1 MPHPAFSYCSLNAV
15 STSGHGINLMK
26 NNVLSETRSV
36 RQMTSSNRN
45 GLAPRKRH
53 AAFASTLALLLVSCL
68 PQHARPQSASSA
80 STFAKLPV
88 SEQRIDDLIHKMTLE
103 EKVRMCFGGTRP
115 GIVQFPGVPRLGI
128 PAMRGSDGPRGVVAA
143 QDTSFPSGV
152 GMAASWD
159 TGLFQRVGAI
169 MGKEAR
175 AAGVTTLS
183 APAINIERDPLD
195 GRFFEYLSEDPYL
208 SGQLGVAMIRGI
220 QSQRVAACVKHFTA
234 NNREENRNWYMSNI
248 DERTLHEIYFPAF
261 KAAVQ
266 QGGAWAVMTAAN
278 GVNGQYA
285 ATSKYLITTVL
296 KQDWGFRGLVRS
308 DGNQARNTVAAA
320 EAGLDVGMP
329 WGNWNTT
336 PFGKPLM
343 EAVENGVVPESIV
356 DDKVRRVLRVM
367 DFVGLLSG
375 VDPHTGGA
383 ANTPESH
390 AVALRA
396 AEESLVLLKNDNHL
410 LPLDMHHLRRVI
422 VLGPNATR
430 HQCGA
435 GIGGSSGVGP
445 PYEVT
450 PLEGI
455 QKLLAGKVQVEY
467 IDIPEAGVFEPIAQQ
482 FWQPVHG
489 KRGLAAQYFNNG
501 DATPAL
507 ERVEPTLDFAWE
519 MRSPDP
525 ATLHSE
531 KFHAN
536 YEGRLVPDQTG
547 YYTFRLSAQDQ
558 ARLRVNHLPVIY
570 VSGKGAVQTQTATIY
585 LKAGQVYRIS
595 VSYSHEFQDDASIR
609 LEWAHPAAKDQAAK
623 VLDAIAGK
631 LRAADAVIFVGG
643 WDNALDTEGEDRLNM
658 DFPSAQQDI
667 IERLRAY
674 NPKTVVVL
682 LHGSPFTMDW
692 LSSVPAVLDAFYPG
706 MEGGTAIAEALFGEV
721 NPTGKLTFSWPKRL
735 QDAPSRAIGTQD
747 LNNVNYKEGVFV
759 GYRYYDTFHVQPE
772 FPFGYGLS
780 YSTFRYRDLRVAQ
793 AGNLLRV
800 SLRVTNTSA
809 RRGAEIVQLYVSPP
823 PSAVKRPVRELKAFA
838 RVPLAPGETR
848 RVQMTVAR
856 ASLGYWDLSRHGF
869 KVDPGRYRFE
879 VGASSSDIRLSAE
892 IDVKSQPRIPERS
905 LKSTAKAEQTNS
917 HRTLTNWWKNPSWHA
932 SSGAGS

>member
-1 MPHPAFSYCSLNAV
+1 
-15 STSGHGINLMK
+15 
-26 NNVLSETRSV
+26 
-36 RQMTSSNRN
+36 MTCGR
-45 GLAPRKRH
+45 R
-53 AAFASTLALLLVSCL
+53 AAFAITILLLFIVGIPSL
-68 PQHARPQSASSA
+68 ARPKSRSSA
-80 STFAKLPV
+80 GKAEKLPV
-88 SEQRIDDLIHKMTLE
+88 SEQHINDLIHKMTLE
-103 EKVRMCFGGTRP
+103 EKVRMCFGGTKP
-115 GIVQFPGVPRLGI
+115 GIVEFMGVPRLRI
-128 PAMRGSDGPRGVVAA
+128 PTMRGSDGPRGVVAA

-159 TGLFQRVGAI
+159 TALFEKVGAI

-175 AAGVTTLS
+175 AAGVTILS

-208 SGQLGVAMIRGI
+208 SGQLGVGMIQGL
-220 QSQRVAACVKHFTA
+220 QSKRVAACVKHFTA

-266 QGGAWAVMTAAN
+266 PGGAWAVMTAAN

-285 ATSKYLITTVL
+285 ANSKYLITKVL
-296 KQDWGFRGLVRS
+296 KEDWGFKGLVRS
-308 DGNQARNTVAAA
+308 DGNQARNTAAGA

-329 WGNWNTT
+329 WGNWDTT

-343 EAVENGVVPESIV
+343 EAVENGTVPESIV

-375 VDPHTGGA
+375 VNPHSGGA

-390 AVALRA
+390 TVALGA

-410 LPLDMHHLRRVI
+410 LPLDAHRLRRVI

-455 QKLLAGKVQVEY
+455 QKLLTKKVKVEY
-467 IDIPEAGVFEPIAQQ
+467 IDIPEAGVFETIGQQ
-482 FWQPVHG
+482 YWQPVHG
-489 KRGLAAQYFNNG
+489 KPGLAAQYFNNG
-501 DATPAL
+501 DTAPAL
-507 ERVEPTLDFAWE
+507 ERVEPALDFAWV

-531 KFHAN
+531 EFHAN
-536 YEGRLVPDQTG
+536 YDGNLVPDQSG
-547 YYTFRLSAQDQ
+547 YYTLRLSAEDQ
-558 ARLRVNHLPVIY
+558 ARLRINHLPVIY
-570 VSGKGAVQTQTATIY
+570 VSGKGTVHTQTATVY
-585 LKAGQVYRIS
+585 LKAGQVYPIQ
-595 VSYSHEFQDDASIR
+595 VSYNHQFQDDASLR
-609 LEWAHPAAKDQAAK
+609 LEWAHPAAKDQADK
-623 VLDAIAGK
+623 VLMAVADK

-667 IERLRAY
+667 IERLSAY
-674 NPKTVVVL
+674 NPKTAVVL
-682 LHGSPFTMDW
+682 IHGSPFTMDW
-692 LSSVPAVLDAFYPG
+692 LGSVPAVLDAFYPG
-706 MEGGTAIAEALFGEV
+706 MEGGTAIAEALFGDI
-721 NPTGKLTFSWPKRL
+721 NPSGKLTFSWPKRL
-735 QDAPSRAIGTQD
+735 DDAPSRAIGTQD

-759 GYRYYDTFHVQPE
+759 GYRYYDTFNAEPE

-780 YSTFRYRDLRVAQ
+780 YSTFQYRDLSVGQTGDTVRI
-793 AGNLLRV
+793 
-800 SLRVTNTSA
+800 SLSVTNTST
-809 RRGAEIVQLYVSPP
+809 RPGAEIVQLYVAPP
-823 PSAVKRPVRELKAFA
+823 PSAVKRPVHELKAFA
-838 RVPLAPGETR
+838 RVQLAPGETR
-848 RVQMTVAR
+848 IVQMAVDG
-856 ASLGYWDLSRHGF
+856 SDLGYWDIEQHGF
-869 KVDPGRYRFE
+869 KVVTGSYRFE
-879 VGASSSDIRLSAE
+879 VGSSSRDIRLSKSLNIAE
-892 IDVKSQPRIPERS
+892 
-905 LKSTAKAEQTNS
+905 
-917 HRTLTNWWKNPSWHA
+917 
-932 SSGAGS
+932 

>member
-1 MPHPAFSYCSLNAV
+1 
-15 STSGHGINLMK
+15 MK
-26 NNVLSETRSV
+26 NYVLFENSAFRQITDSGGKELATR
-36 RQMTSSNRN
+36 
-45 GLAPRKRH
+45 RKKH
-53 AAFASTLALLLVSCL
+53 AICTSTLALLLVFGL
-68 PQHARPQSASSA
+68 PLHARPQRSS
-80 STFAKLPV
+80 SKTTSQKLPV
-88 SEQRIDDLIHKMTLE
+88 SEQRIDDLIRKMTLE
-103 EKVRMCFGGTRP
+103 EKVRMCFGGTQA

-128 PAMRGSDGPRGVVAA
+128 PSMRGSDGPRGVVAA

-159 TGLFQRVGAI
+159 NGLFNSVGVI

-175 AAGVTTLS
+175 AAGVTILS

-208 SGQLGVAMIRGI
+208 SGQLGVAIIRGI

-261 KAAVQ
+261 KTAVQ

-285 ATSKYLITTVL
+285 ATSKFLITTVL

-308 DGNQARNTVAAA
+308 DGNQARNTVEAA

-343 EAVENGVVPESIV
+343 EAVEKGIVPEPNV

-410 LPLDMHHLRRVI
+410 LPLDMHRLRRIV

-445 PYEVT
+445 PFEIT

-455 QKLLAGKVQVEY
+455 QKLLANKVQVEY
-467 IDIPEAGVFEPIAQQ
+467 LNIPEAGVFEPIGPQN
-482 FWQPVHG
+482 WQPVHG

-501 DATPAL
+501 DAAPAL

-531 KFHAN
+531 RFHAN
-536 YEGRLVPDQTG
+536 YEGRLIPDQTG
-547 YYTFRLSAQDQ
+547 YYTFRLSAEGES
-558 ARLRVNHLPVIY
+558 RLRVNHLPVIY
-570 VSGKGAVQTQTATIY
+570 VSSKGTVQSQTATVY
-585 LKAGQVYRIS
+585 LKAGQVYPIR
-595 VSYSHEFQDDASIR
+595 VSYNHQFQDDASIR
-609 LEWAHPAAKDQAAK
+609 LEWAHPAAKDQADK
-623 VLDAIAGK
+623 VLGAIAGK

-658 DFPSAQQDI
+658 DFPAAQQAI

-682 LHGSPFTMDW
+682 VHGSPFTMDW

-706 MEGGTAIAEALFGEV
+706 MEGGTAIAEALFGKV
-721 NPTGKLTFSWPKRL
+721 NPSGKLSFSWPKRL

-747 LNNVNYKEGVFV
+747 LKNVNFKEGVFV
-759 GYRYYDTFHVQPE
+759 GYRYYDTYHVQPE

-780 YSTFRYRDLRVAQ
+780 YSTFRYSHLRVAREGDAVQ
-793 AGNLLRV
+793 V
-800 SLRVTNTSA
+800 SLRVTNTST
-809 RRGAEIVQLYVSPP
+809 RSGAEIVQLYVAPP
-823 PSAVKRPVRELKAFA
+823 PSPVRRPVRELKAFA

-848 RVQMTVAR
+848 TVQMTVDR
-856 ASLGYWDLSRHGF
+856 SSLGYWDIVQHGF
-869 KVDPGRYRFE
+869 KVVPGRYRFAI
-879 VGASSSDIRLSAE
+879 GASSSDIRLSAA
-892 IDVKSQPRIPERS
+892 INITK
-905 LKSTAKAEQTNS
+905 
-917 HRTLTNWWKNPSWHA
+917 
-932 SSGAGS
+932 